1 MKLSKRVGP
10 NPVDPVELHGMRI
23 QVPHYDQGIGV
34 EQNGGYIEA
43 FDAITGKHLWY
54 LMIYETKYIKGKERD
69 VQDVFIVKMGVRDG
83 LLRVQEEYGRV
94 YEVDVCKKSV
104 HLVFSP
110 IAKEKQALREKKLII
125 NGGN

>member
-1 MKLSKRVGP
+1 
-10 NPVDPVELHGMRI
+10 
-23 QVPHYDQGIGV
+23 
-34 EQNGGYIEA
+34 
-43 FDAITGKHLWY
+43 
-54 LMIYETKYIKGKERD
+54 
-69 VQDVFIVKMGVRDG
+69 MGVRDG

-94 YEVDVCKKSV
+94 YEVDVCKKNV